1 MCCKWRKAAF
11 SSLTRDEADSLENYA
26 ITHGINRGKWLRPF
40 PYGDDAAD
48 MDELRVRL
56 ISPVEALRDALR
68 RAKTAGDSV
77 EAIFRFLEDTNAY
90 DRLMAREEALLSR
103 GMAAEATQNRQVWTI
118 LMTLLDQLYALLS
131 TQKGKSAGFGTVRGI
146 RFDRRVDFVPAA
158 AAGHGDDRR
167 SGAFDDRAD

>member
-1 MCCKWRKAAF
+1 
-11 SSLTRDEADSLENYA
+11 
-26 ITHGINRGKWLRPF
+26 
-40 PYGDDAAD
+40 

-131 TQKGKSAGFGTVRGI
+131 TQKANQRDLA
-146 RFDRRVDFVPAA
+146 RFVE
-158 AAGHGDDRR
+158 
-167 SGAFDDRAD
+167 SGLTGASISPLPP